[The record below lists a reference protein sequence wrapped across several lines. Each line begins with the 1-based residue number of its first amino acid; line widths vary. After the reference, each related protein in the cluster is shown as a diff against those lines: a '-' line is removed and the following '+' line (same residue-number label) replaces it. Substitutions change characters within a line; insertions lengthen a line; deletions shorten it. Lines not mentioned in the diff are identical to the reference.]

1 MHINLIDKF
10 APMDVNHYE
19 EFERLFESVE
29 LQIKDMPLSGKTT
42 DGLDI
47 IINAYHEP
55 EYREISYLDSDV
67 VYTRSVIQKNGWIE
81 TTYYHPDG
89 TVETMYDK

>member
-1 MHINLIDKF
+1 MYINLIDKF
-10 APMDVNHYE
+10 APMNVNHYE
-19 EFERLFESVE
+19 EFEKLFKSIG
-29 LQIKDMPLSGKTT
+29 LQVKDMPLSGKTT

-55 EYREISYLDSDV
+55 EYRKISYLDSDV

-81 TTYYHPDG
+81 ITYYHPDG
-89 TVETMYDK
+89 TIETTYEK